1 MALHA
6 VIMAGGVGS
15 RFWPRSRRAT
25 PKQFLD
31 VFGDASLIQNT
42 FARLQPL
49 VEPDHVWVVTHQ
61 DYVETTRQHLPAVP
75 ADHVLGEPVARNT
88 APCVA
93 LAAARLLAEDPD
105 ATMIVLPADH
115 LIANVG
121 RFHEVLEAAV
131 RAAQASDGERGA
143 LVTIGIRPTHPET
156 GYGYVQYDADADG
169 LPDSDAARRALPAD
183 DDGPPRAYPVLTFA
197 EKPDL
202 PTAERFL
209 DAGDFLWN
217 SGMFIWRADAILA
230 AFERYL
236 PKVWRLFAPL
246 AEAFGTDGEAAA
258 VADAYERAP
267 KISIDYGIMEQA
279 DRVLVVPG
287 AFGWSDVGDW
297 RAVHDIADKDDAGNR
312 AEGNVILQDT
322 ARSFARSS
330 DGRLLVLV
338 GMEDA
343 LVVDTGDAVLVC
355 HREQAQKVKDVVDFL
370 GVHGMDEYV

>member
-1 MALHA
+1 MSLYA
-6 VIMAGGVGS
+6 VIMAGGIGS
-15 RFWPRSRRAT
+15 RFWPRSRRAH

-31 VFGDASLIQNT
+31 VFGTASLIQNT
-42 FARLQPL
+42 FGRLQPL
-49 VEPDHVWVVTHQ
+49 VEPEHVLVVTNEA
-61 DYVETTRQHLPAVP
+61 YVEKTREHLPAVP
-75 ADHVLGEPVARNT
+75 PENILGEPVARNT
-88 APCVA
+88 APCIA

-105 ATMIVLPADH
+105 ATMVVLPADH

-121 RFHEVLEAAV
+121 AFHDVLRTAV
-131 RAAQASDGERGA
+131 DAAQDGA

-156 GYGYVQYDADADG
+156 GYGYIQFDADG
-169 LPDSDAARRALPAD
+169 DTDGVA
-183 DDGPPRAYPVLTFA
+183 DDGPAEAPRAHRVLSFA

-202 PTAERFL
+202 HTAERFL

-230 AFERYL
+230 AMERHL
-236 PKVWRLFAPL
+236 PDVWRVFAPL
-246 AEAFGTDGEAAA
+246 ADAFGTDRQQEA
-258 VADAYERAP
+258 VADAYERSP
-267 KISIDYGIMEQA
+267 KISIDYGVMERA
-279 DRVLVVPG
+279 DNVLVVPG
-287 AFGWSDVGDW
+287 SFGWSDVGDW
-297 RAVHDIADKDDAGNR
+297 RAVHDLADKDDAGNR

-322 ARSFARSS
+322 ARSFARSA

-370 GVHGMDEYV
+370 GVHGMDDYT

>member
-49 VEPDHVWVVTHQ
+49 VEPDHVWVVTHR

-75 ADHVLGEPVARNT
+75 PDHVLGEPVARNT

-93 LAAARLLAEDPD
+93 LAAARLLADDPD
-105 ATMIVLPADH
+105 ATMVVLPADH

-121 RFHEVLEAAV
+121 RFHQVLEAAV
-131 RAAQASDGERGA
+131 EAAQPGAGEDRGA

-156 GYGYVQYDADADG
+156 GYGYVQYDMEGDGRPGEALDEDAFQDT
-169 LPDSDAARRALPAD
+169 
-183 DDGPPRAYPVLTFA
+183 PRAYPVLTFA

-217 SGMFIWRADAILA
+217 SGMFVWRADTVLA

-246 AEAFGTDGEAAA
+246 VDAFGTDGEAAA

-297 RAVHDIADKDDAGNR
+297 RAVHDIADKDEAGNR

-343 LVVDTGDAVLVC
+343 MVIDTGDAVLVC

>member
-6 VIMAGGVGS
+6 VIMAGGIGS

-49 VEPDHVWVVTHQ
+49 VEPENVWVVTNQ
-61 DYVETTRQHLPAVP
+61 DYVGTTREHLPAVP

-93 LAAARLLAEDPD
+93 FAAARLLADDPD

-121 RFHEVLEAAV
+121 RFHQVLKAAV
-131 RAAQASDGERGA
+131 DAAQPTGGERGA
-143 LVTIGIRPTHPET
+143 LVTVGIRPTHPET
-156 GYGYVQYDADADG
+156 GYGYVQYDVEGDGRPGEALDPDAF
-169 LPDSDAARRALPAD
+169 DAE
-183 DDGPPRAYPVLTFA
+183 PRAVPVLTFA

-217 SGMFIWRADAILA
+217 SGMFVWRADAILA

-236 PKVWRLFAPL
+236 PKVHRLFAPL
-246 AEAFGTDGEAAA
+246 VDAFGTDGEAAA

-287 AFGWSDVGDW
+287 SFGWSDVGDW

-312 AEGNVILQDT
+312 AEGNVILHDT
-322 ARSFARSS
+322 ARSFARSA

>member
-15 RFWPRSRRAT
+15 RFWPRSRRST

-49 VEPDHVWVVTHQ
+49 VEPERVWVVTNA

-75 ADHVLGEPVARNT
+75 QANILGEPVARNT

-93 LAAARLLAEDPD
+93 LAAARLLADDPD
-105 ATMIVLPADH
+105 ATMLVLPADH

-131 RAAQASDGERGA
+131 QAAQPAGDRPGA

-156 GYGYVQYDADADG
+156 GYGYVQYDVEGDG
-169 LPDSDAARRALPAD
+169 RPGEALD
-183 DDGPPRAYPVLTFA
+183 DDSFEDAPRAYPVLTFA

-217 SGMFIWRADAILA
+217 SGMFVWRADTVLA

-246 AEAFGTDGEAAA
+246 VDRFGTDAEAAA
-258 VADAYERAP
+258 VADAYERSP

-287 AFGWSDVGDW
+287 SFGWNDVGDW
-297 RAVHDIADKDDAGNR
+297 RAVHDIADKDEAGNR

>member
-1 MALHA
+1 MSLYA
-6 VIMAGGVGS
+6 VIMAGGIGS

-31 VFGDASLIQNT
+31 VFGEASMIQNT

-49 VEPDHVWVVTHQ
+49 VTPERVFVVTNA
-61 DYVETTRQHLPAVP
+61 DYVQTTREHLPAVP
-75 ADHVLGEPVARNT
+75 PENILGEPVARNT

-93 LAAARLLAEDPD
+93 LAAARLHALDPD

-115 LIANVG
+115 LIKNVA

-131 RAAQASDGERGA
+131 DAAQGEGDRPA
-143 LVTIGIRPTHPET
+143 PLVTIGVRPTHPET
-156 GYGYVQYDADADG
+156 GYGYIQFDADG
-169 LPDSDAARRALPAD
+169 ETDGVA
-183 DDGPPRAYPVLTFA
+183 DDGPDDAPRAHHVLTFA

-202 PTAERFL
+202 QTAERFL

-230 AFERYL
+230 AFGRYL
-236 PKVWRLFAPL
+236 PKVHALFAPL
-246 AEAFGTDGEAAA
+246 EAAFGTDREAEA
-258 VADAYERAP
+258 VADAYERSP

-279 DRVLVVPG
+279 DDVRVVPG
-287 AFGWSDVGDW
+287 SFGWSDVGDW
-297 RAVHDIADKDDAGNR
+297 RAVHELSDQDEAGNR

-322 ARSFARSS
+322 ARSFARSA

-343 LVVDTGDAVLVC
+343 VVVDTGDAVLVC

-370 GVHGMDEYV
+370 GVHGMDDYT

>member
-1 MALHA
+1 MSLYA

-15 RFWPRSRRAT
+15 RFWPRSRRSN

-31 VFGDASLIQNT
+31 VFGEASLIQNT

-49 VEPDHVWVVTHQ
+49 VDPERVLVVTNA
-61 DYVETTRQHLPAVP
+61 DYVGTTREHLPAVP
-75 ADHVLGEPVARNT
+75 EANVLGEPVARNT
-88 APCVA
+88 APCIA
-93 LAAARLLAEDPD
+93 LAAAKLVAEDPD

-121 RFHEVLEAAV
+121 RFHEVLQAAVEAAQ
-131 RAAQASDGERGA
+131 RRGPDGGHP
-143 LVTIGIRPTHPET
+143 LVTIGVRPTHPET
-156 GYGYVQYDADADG
+156 GYGYIQFDADG
-169 LPDSDAARRALPAD
+169 TLDGAA
-183 DDGPPRAYPVLTFA
+183 DDGPDDAPRAHQVLTFA

-202 PTAERFL
+202 RTAERFL

-236 PKVWRLFAPL
+236 PKVHRLFAPL
-246 AEAFGTDGEAAA
+246 ADAFGTDGEAAA
-258 VADAYERAP
+258 IAEAYERSP
-267 KISIDYGIMEQA
+267 KISIDYGILEQA

-287 AFGWSDVGDW
+287 SFGWSDVGDW
-297 RAVHDIADKDDAGNR
+297 RAVHELSDKDDAGNR

-322 ARSFARSS
+322 ARSFARSA

-343 LVVDTGDAVLVC
+343 VVVDTGDAVLVC